1 MILSVIMIILVG
13 VEISIKK
20 NRTYELINE
29 LASFFFFFRRMDY
42 PSIVFF
48 QNGVFFLGLLKKS
61 LVF

>member
-20 NRTYELINE
+20 KRTYELINE
-29 LASFFFFFRRMDY
+29 LASFFFLFRRMDY

-48 QNGVFFLGLLKKS
+48 QNGVFFS
-61 LVF
+61 WFT

>member
-1 MILSVIMIILVG
+1 MIILVG

-29 LASFFFFFRRMDY
+29 LAFFFFLKRMDY

>member
-1 MILSVIMIILVG
+1 MILLVIMIILVG

-29 LASFFFFFRRMDY
+29 LAFFFLRMDY
-42 PSIVFF
+42 PSIVSF
-48 QNGVFFLGLLKKS
+48 QNGIFFLGLLKKS

>member
-1 MILSVIMIILVG
+1 MILSVTMIILVG
-13 VEISIKK
+13 VEISIKR

-29 LASFFFFFRRMDY
+29 LAFFFLKKRMDY

-48 QNGVFFLGLLKKS
+48 QNGIFFLGLFKKS